1 MGGKPILSADAILSA
16 DDLTVELVEVEEW
29 GGSVRVR
36 TLTGRERDRLEA
48 DLLSSKKNGA
58 AINLDN
64 VRAKLVVAT
73 AIDEEGKPLFQPGA
87 EEALGKKS
95 GAALT
100 KVATVAQRLAGL
112 STTDVEELRKNS

>member
-1 MGGKPILSADAILSA
+1 MGKVLSADAILSA

-29 GGSVRVR
+29 GGSVRIR

-48 DLLSSKKNGA
+48 DLLGSKKNGQV
-58 AINLDN
+58 NLDN

-73 AIDEEGKPLFQPGA
+73 AIDEEGNPLFQPGA
-87 EEALGKKS
+87 EEELGKKS

-112 STTDVEELRKNS
+112 NTADVEELAKNS